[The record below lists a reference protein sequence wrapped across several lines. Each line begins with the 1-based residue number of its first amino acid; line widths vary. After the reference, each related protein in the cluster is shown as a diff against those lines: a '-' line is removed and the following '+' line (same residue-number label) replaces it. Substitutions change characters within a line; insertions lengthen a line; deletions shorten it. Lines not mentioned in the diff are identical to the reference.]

1 MKMIYGEIKMSQ
13 KLLSIAIPSYNSEA
27 YMEKCIKTLLPG
39 GARVEILVVNDGSND
54 GTAAIADQYAEKYPT
69 IVKAIHQPNGGHGE
83 AVNAGLRN
91 ATGKFFKVVD
101 SDDWVDKEA
110 YKKILEALEAHQDDI
125 EMMISNFVYEKQGA
139 KQKKVM
145 RYTRYL
151 PVNKV
156 FTWKNM
162 KPFPIGK
169 YLLMHSVIYKTQMLR
184 ECGLELPKHTF
195 YVDNIFVFHPLPS
208 VKHIYYLNVNFYRY
222 FIGRDD
228 QSVNE
233 QVMISRLEQQMRVN
247 YIMAKKFSDAAIPNA
262 SLKKYMFNYL
272 SVVTAVS
279 SILALKS
286 GTEEH
291 LKMKEKLWRDLKML
305 DVRMYRRLR
314 RTLLGRI
321 VNLQSETGRKFAIT
335 VYKLAQKIYGFN

>member
-1 MKMIYGEIKMSQ
+1 MSQ

-39 GARVEILVVNDGSND
+39 GERVEILVVNDGSKD
-54 GTAAIADQYAEKYPT
+54 GTAAIADNYAAKYPT

-110 YKKILEALEAHQDDI
+110 YKKILEVLEVYQDDI

-151 PVNKV
+151 PVNRV
-156 FTWKNM
+156 FTWEDM

-195 YVDNIFVFHPLPS
+195 YVDNIFVFHPLPF

-233 QVMISRLEQQMRVN
+233 KVMISRLDQQMRVN
-247 YIMAKKFSDAAIPNA
+247 RIMAKQFSEAEISNA
-262 SLKKYMFNYL
+262 YLKKYMFNYL
-272 SVVTAVS
+272 SIVTAVS
-279 SILALKS
+279 SILAIKS

-291 LKMKEKLWRDLKML
+291 LAMKKQLWADLKMSDRKL
-305 DVRMYRRLR
+305 CRRLR
-314 RTLLGRI
+314 HTLLGRT
-321 VNLQSETGRKFAIT
+321 VNLRGKTGRKFAI
-335 VYKLAQKIYGFN
+335 VAYKLAQKMYGFN